1 MASHSKNDLI
11 QLIEQSGVCPLSNNK
26 LMKMSKADLKTMYV
40 NILKTIKKSSSNKQ
54 PIKSESSND
63 ESQSKSDKSDNEQ
76 EEEEKEP
83 MVKKTSPNEL
93 RKTIKHHYMEFTKI
107 VNQLIRA
114 YRNDNDKEHLVDQ
127 YNIEFADIENTMHY
141 ILQNED
147 DDELF
152 EYADSLI
159 SVQTNRIKRIK

>member
-1 MASHSKNDLI
+1 
-11 QLIEQSGVCPLSNNK
+11 
-26 LMKMSKADLKTMYV
+26 V

-63 ESQSKSDKSDNEQ
+63 ESQSKSDKSDKSDNEQ